1 MNLYPFNYYILLIS
15 AILVII
21 FLLITIFHLNTLG
34 KTLLNEN
41 QSFDNIKKQIGLFNY
56 KKNAI
61 IKKHQDDHKN
71 DKYLKA
77 MLPIL
82 FAVYNT
88 YKDDDTLKGIKGYKK
103 ATSKVLKSKLKNK
116 TKVR

>member
-1 MNLYPFNYYILLIS
+1 MNIYPYNLYILLIS

-34 KTLLNEN
+34 NTLLNEN

-61 IKKHQDDHKN
+61 IKKHQEDHKN
-71 DKYLKA
+71 DKYIKA

-82 FAVYNT
+82 FAVYTT
-88 YKDDDTLKGIKGYKK
+88 YKDDDALKGIKGYKK
-103 ATSKVLKSKLKNK
+103 ATSKVLKAKFRNK